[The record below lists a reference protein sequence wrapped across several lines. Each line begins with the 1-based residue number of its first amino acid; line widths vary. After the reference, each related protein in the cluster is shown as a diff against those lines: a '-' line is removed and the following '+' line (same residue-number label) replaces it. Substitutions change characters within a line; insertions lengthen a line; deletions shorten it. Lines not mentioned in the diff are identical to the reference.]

1 MQSIIKNIFTMQN
14 SKSKKKK
21 TAEYNEI
28 SEETQM
34 VNEPV
39 ATYSTIGKALKKRT
53 QKQEDPYSLEEYY
66 NELEDTMADATY
78 IDDET
83 ALANAVSMETM
94 LNWVLEDIHEF
105 FKNQNNET
113 NNNISTKSKE
123 IL

>member
-1 MQSIIKNIFTMQN
+1 MQN
-14 SKSKKKK
+14 SKSKQGK

-53 QKQEDPYSLEEYY
+53 QKQENPYSLEEYY
-66 NELEDTMADATY
+66 DELEDTMADATY

-105 FKNQNNET
+105 FKN
-113 NNNISTKSKE
+113 
-123 IL
+123 

>member
-1 MQSIIKNIFTMQN
+1 MQN

-66 NELEDTMADATY
+66 DELEDTMADATY
-78 IDDET
+78 IYDET

-113 NNNISTKSKE
+113 KTRLFAFLFSS
-123 IL
+123 

>member
-1 MQSIIKNIFTMQN
+1 MQN
-14 SKSKKKK
+14 SKSKKGK
-21 TAEYNEI
+21 AADYNEI
-28 SEETQM
+28 SEEPPL

-39 ATYSTIGKALKKRT
+39 ATYSTIGKSLKKRP

-66 NELEDTMADATY
+66 DELEDTMADAEY
-78 IDDET
+78 MDDET

-105 FKNQNNET
+105 FKNQKDET
-113 NNNISTKSKE
+113 NNNISTKSKK